1 MLLARRLPGRDVRYC
16 TQNAVHG
23 AVRPSELRAHADAD
37 VRAAIDV
44 IGEHNRLDAVI
55 HERSR
60 ALLWQRARC
69 AFGDDAGVDAALA
82 NFTHE
87 LREFQAQE
95 CPASGHKLSV
105 KPPLNDPLLVSTSR
119 ACSSYREKEGL
130 NSTTGVARDSGGGG
144 GGDGGSDGDDDTHG
158 NLPTLSAMAGAPP
171 PPESAAER
179 VERRTASAAFVL
191 SSTLALALE
200 R

>member
-1 MLLARRLPGRDVRYC
+1 M
-16 TQNAVHG
+16 
-23 AVRPSELRAHADAD
+23 
-37 VRAAIDV
+37 RAAIDV
-44 IGEHNRLDAVI
+44 IGDHNRLDAVI

-144 GGDGGSDGDDDTHG
+144 GGDGGSDGDDDDTHG
-158 NLPTLSAMAGAPP
+158 DLATLSAMAGAPP